1 MFGQNIG
8 TIKVLVLSPK
18 NIEVSEVYLSEYNK
32 HKEEVLLNRP
42 VIKKDREKEKDEHI

>member
-8 TIKVLVLSPK
+8 TVKVLVLSPK
-18 NIEVSEVYLSEYNK
+18 TIEVSEVYLSEYSK

-42 VIKKDREKEKDEHI
+42 DIKKDREKEKDEHI